1 MRNTLGEKMDI
12 MIEHLKE
19 LSKAIPLETAFDW
32 EMPANIPI
40 DIPPDV
46 VGPFSRNIYLKEN
59 LASLLEHDRELKI
72 HYWIIRDWGGIR
84 TFQVGDRNDERIRK
98 FKEEVRRGRLTQ
110 STFASISSLS
120 KLSSFWEPERYA
132 IYDSRAIFSLN
143 WLIFRYCEEKHLF
156 PQPIGRSTA
165 ISDYDTQTLFRL
177 SRTDHQYRSHKTAY
191 HDYCSLLQDLS
202 EEIYGNRRPYFVEM
216 LLFLA
221 APANIIDD
229 IKGSVTVTIRGKENN
244 TL

>member
-1 MRNTLGEKMDI
+1 

-19 LSKAIPLETAFDW
+19 LSKAIPLETAYDW
-32 EMPANIPI
+32 EMPASIPI

-59 LASLLEHDRELKI
+59 LALLLESDNELKI

-84 TFQVGDRNDERIRK
+84 TFQVGVRNDERIRT
-98 FKEEVRRGRLTQ
+98 FKDEIRRGRLTR

-120 KLSSFWEPERYA
+120 KLSSFWEPARYA
-132 IYDSRAIFSLN
+132 IYDSRTIFSLN

-191 HDYCSLLQDLS
+191 HDYCSFLQDLS
-202 EEIYGNRRPYFVEM
+202 EEIYGNRKPYFVEM

-221 APANIIDD
+221 APVYIIDD
-229 IKGSVTVTIRGKENN
+229 IKRSVTVTIRGKESNIIN
-244 TL
+244 H

>member
-1 MRNTLGEKMDI
+1 MNI

-19 LSKAIPLETAFDW
+19 LSKAIPLETTYDW

-59 LASLLEHDRELKI
+59 LASLLESDDELKI

-84 TFQVGDRNDERIRK
+84 TFQVGDRNAERIRT
-98 FKEEVRRGRLTQ
+98 FKDEVRQGRLTRA
-110 STFASISSLS
+110 TFASISSLS
-120 KLSSFWEPERYA
+120 KLSSFWEPARYA
-132 IYDSRAIFSLN
+132 IYDSRAVFSLN
-143 WLIFRYCEEKHLF
+143 WLIFRYCEKKRLF

-202 EEIYGNRRPYFVEM
+202 EEIYDNRKPYFVEM

-221 APANIIDD
+221 APRNIIDD
-229 IKGSVTVTIRGKENN
+229 IKSSVTVTIGGKENN
-244 TL
+244 MINH

>member
-1 MRNTLGEKMDI
+1 

-19 LSKAIPLETAFDW
+19 LSKAIPLTSYNW
-32 EMPANIPI
+32 EIPANIPI
-40 DIPPDV
+40 NIPPDV
-46 VGPFSRNIYLKEN
+46 VGPYYRNIYLKEN
-59 LASLLEHDRELKI
+59 LAPTLQNDHDLKI

-84 TFQVGDRNDERIRK
+84 TFQVGDRNNERIK
-98 FKEEVRRGRLTQ
+98 TFKDEVSRGRLTR

-143 WLIFRYCEEKHLF
+143 WLIFRYCEEKCLF

-165 ISDYDTQTLFRL
+165 ISDYDTQTIFRL
-177 SRTDHQYRSHKTAY
+177 SKTNYQYRSHKTAY
-191 HDYCSLLQDLS
+191 HDYCSLLQNLS
-202 EEIYGNRRPYFVEM
+202 EEIYGNRKPYFVEM

-221 APANIIDD
+221 APGNIIND
-229 IKGSVTVTIRGKENN
+229 IKGSVTVNIR
-244 TL
+244 